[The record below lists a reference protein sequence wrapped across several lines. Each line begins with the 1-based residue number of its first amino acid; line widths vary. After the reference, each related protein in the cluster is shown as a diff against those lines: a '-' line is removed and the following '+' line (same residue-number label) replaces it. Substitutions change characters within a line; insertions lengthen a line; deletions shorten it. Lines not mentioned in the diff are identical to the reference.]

1 MTTLMT
7 SEEEQVDLL
16 HNPSVHRVRG
26 FKIGLL
32 FHAHFEPGIR
42 RSQIVPY
49 DGLYRPESDGWNV
62 MNKNGVVVL
71 CGDLAAP
78 SFAAKLLNV
87 RKDGEMSFSTYHVSS
102 RQCALQP

>member
-1 MTTLMT
+1 MT

-32 FHAHFEPGIR
+32 FHSHFEPGIR

-49 DGLYRPESDGWNV
+49 DGLHRPESDGWNV
-62 MNKNGVVVL
+62 VNKNGVVVL
-71 CGDLAAP
+71 CGDIAAP

-87 RKDGEMSFSTYHVSS
+87 RKETEMSFSTYHVSS
-102 RQCALQP
+102 RQSALQP